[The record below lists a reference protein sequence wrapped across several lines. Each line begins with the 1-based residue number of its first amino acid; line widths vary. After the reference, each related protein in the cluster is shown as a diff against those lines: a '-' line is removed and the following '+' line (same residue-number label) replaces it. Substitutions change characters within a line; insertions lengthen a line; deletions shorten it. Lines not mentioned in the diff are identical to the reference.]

1 MAQTQNNE
9 AAERAAGASAGGL
22 ATEHPAARGRIVML
36 NALPLNALP
45 RAHLRVDILPVSINE
60 LAGWVQRRLQ
70 EGYEVVH
77 FIRHSATIQALRATG
92 VPLSE
97 TPNAGLYTY
106 QPNDIIVVITL
117 RAPQRGQEQQQV
129 SPSDLEAWV
138 VAVL

>member
-1 MAQTQNNE
+1 MAQTQNNV
-9 AAERAAGASAGGL
+9 AAERAARGQAGAQQQN
-22 ATEHPAARGRIVML
+22 PAKGRIVFL
-36 NALPLNALP
+36 NALPLNAMP
-45 RAHLRVDILPVSINE
+45 RRHIQLDVIPVSMND
-60 LAGWVQRRLQ
+60 LVQWVQRRLQ

-77 FIRHSATIQALRATG
+77 FIRHSATIQALRAAG

>member
-1 MAQTQNNE
+1 MAQTQNQGPARAGG
-9 AAERAAGASAGGL
+9 AAATGL
-22 ATEHPAARGRIVML
+22 ATEQVARGRIVIL

-77 FIRHSATIQALRATG
+77 FIRHPATVQALRSIG
-92 VPLSE
+92 IPLSE